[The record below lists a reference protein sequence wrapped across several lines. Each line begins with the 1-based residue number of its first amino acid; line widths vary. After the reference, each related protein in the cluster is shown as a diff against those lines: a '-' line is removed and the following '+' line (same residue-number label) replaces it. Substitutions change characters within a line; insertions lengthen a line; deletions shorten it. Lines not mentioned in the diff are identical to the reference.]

1 MTGSPPVSWEA
12 LNAYVDDELT
22 PAAAADVAAAVA
34 RDPDL
39 AARVA
44 SLSRLRATTRSLP
57 HDISAPPLRPQRG
70 KQAFPARFA
79 ALAASL
85 VIVAGFG
92 AAIWSFSWT
101 SPDGGPLSA
110 AVAAHRAWLADT
122 KPARGSRLQVEMAG
136 ATAPAPPDLT
146 LASLTLVHLS
156 LDPAIRQG
164 GGVLAGYVGPNGCR
178 VGLWIAPHHGPAH
191 AQPVAEDR
199 DGLIIRRWSGTGAD
213 YALLGRDID
222 SLRLDRIAALVAR
235 LTRMDPVVPRDQI
248 AALDEA
254 RSIGPA
260 CTG

>member
-1 MTGSPPVSWEA
+1 MSWEA
-12 LNAYVDDELT
+12 LNAYVDDELP

-57 HDISAPPLRPQRG
+57 HDMHAPALRPPGRRQG
-70 KQAFPARFA
+70 FA

-101 SPDGGPLSA
+101 SQDGGPLSA
-110 AVAAHRAWLADT
+110 AVTAHHAWLADA
-122 KPARGSRLQVEMAG
+122 KPARGGRLEVEMAG
-136 ATAPAPPDLT
+136 ASANALPDLT

-156 LDPAIRQG
+156 LDPAIRKG

-178 VGLWIAPHHGPAH
+178 VGLWIAPHHGPTH
-191 AQPVAEDR
+191 PRPVADDR
-199 DGLIIRRWSGTGAD
+199 DGLMIRRWSGTEAD

-222 SLRLDRIAALVAR
+222 SLRLDRIAALVAM
-235 LTRMDPVVPRDQI
+235 LTRMDPVIPRNQI
-248 AALDEA
+248 AALNEA
-254 RSIGPA
+254 RSIAPA

>member
-1 MTGSPPVSWEA
+1 MTGSPPMSWEV
-12 LNAYVDDELT
+12 LNAYVDGELA
-22 PAAAADVAAAVA
+22 PAAAADVAAAIA
-34 RDPDL
+34 RDPDV

-44 SLSRLRATTRSLP
+44 SLSRLRATTRSLTL
-57 HDISAPPLRPQRG
+57 DMSAPAPRPPGRRPG
-70 KQAFPARFA
+70 FPARFA

-101 SPDGGPLSA
+101 SQDGGSLSA
-110 AVAAHRAWLADT
+110 AVAAHHAWLADA
-122 KPARGSRLQVEMAG
+122 KPTRGGRLQVEMAG
-136 ATAPAPPDLT
+136 ASANALPDLT

-156 LDPAIRQG
+156 LDPAIRKG

-178 VGLWIAPHHGPAH
+178 VGLWIAPHRGPTH
-191 AQPVAEDR
+191 PQPVADDR
-199 DGLIIRRWSGTGAD
+199 DGLMIRRWSGTEAD

-222 SLRLDRIAALVAR
+222 SLRLDRIAALVAG
-235 LTRMDPVVPRDQI
+235 LTRMDPVIRRDQI

-254 RSIGPA
+254 RSSAPA